1 MSGKPFRLDRR
12 AVERSFNRASSQAAS
27 AERWP
32 AKIAEELLERLQF
45 FRLEPR
51 VIVDLGCGAGL
62 AAAQLRRRYPRAR
75 VVAVDFALM
84 MVRAARRRQRFW
96 RRYDCVCA
104 DARSLPL
111 AAQSVDLVFSNLMLP
126 WCDDP
131 EALFAQVQRVL
142 RPGGLLLFSTFGPD
156 TLNELRAAWA
166 RADSASHVSAFAD
179 MPQLGAAMSQA
190 GLSEPVMDR
199 ELRLTHY
206 PDVRSLLN
214 ELRLLGLRHA
224 AADRRRTL
232 TGRVRLQNMIDAYE
246 SLRTDSGIPAS
257 WEFIYGA
264 GFAGTTRAGAAGGSG
279 EFAVSVDAVRA
290 RGRSR

>member
-1 MSGKPFRLDRR
+1 MSGQPFRLDRR
-12 AVERSFNRASSQAAS
+12 AVERSFNRASTQAAT
-27 AERWP
+27 AAQWP
-32 AKIAEELLERLQF
+32 AKVADELLERLQY
-45 FRLEPR
+45 FRLAPR

-75 VVAVDFALM
+75 VVALDSAFM
-84 MVRAARRRQRFW
+84 MARVARRRQRFW

-104 DARSLPL
+104 DGRALPL

-126 WCDDP
+126 WCDNP

-142 RPGGLLLFSTFGPD
+142 RPGGLVLFSTCGPD
-156 TLNELRAAWA
+156 TLNELRTAWA

-199 ELRLTHY
+199 ELRVTHY
-206 PDVRSLLN
+206 PDVRSLMN
-214 ELRLLGLRHA
+214 ELRRLGVRHA

-232 TGRVRLQNMIDAYE
+232 TGPARLQTMIDAYE
-246 SLRTDSGIPAS
+246 SMRSDSGIPAS
-257 WEFIYGA
+257 WDFIYGA
-264 GFAGTTRAGAAGGSG
+264 GFAGTARTDAVGSST
-279 EFAVSVDAVRA
+279 EFAVPVGAVRS
-290 RGRSR
+290 RGRPR

>member
-1 MSGKPFRLDRR
+1 MSAKPFRLDRR
-12 AVERSFNRASSQAAS
+12 AVERSFNRASSQPATS
-27 AERWP
+27 EQWP
-32 AKIAEELLERLQF
+32 AKIADELLERLQF

-75 VVAVDFALM
+75 VLAVDSAFM
-84 MVRAARRRQRFW
+84 MARAAQRRQRFW

-104 DARSLPL
+104 DGRALPL

-142 RPGGLLLFSTFGPD
+142 RPGGLMLFSTCGPD
-156 TLNELRAAWA
+156 TLNELRSAWA
-166 RADSASHVSAFAD
+166 SADAASHVSAFAD
-179 MPQLGAAMSQA
+179 MPQLGAAMSHA

-206 PDVRSLLN
+206 PDVRTLMN
-214 ELRLLGLRHA
+214 ELRTRGVRHA

-232 TGRVRLQNMIDAYE
+232 TGRARLHHMIDAYE
-246 SLRTDSGIPAS
+246 SMRTDSGIPVS

-264 GFAGTTRAGAAGGSG
+264 GFAGTAKADAAGAGG
-279 EFAVSVDAVRA
+279 EFAVPVGAIGT
-290 RGRSR
+290 RGRPL